1 MLNHQNA
8 LIERLFKEVKEVV
21 LSRQHP
27 VTGLL
32 PASTAI
38 THHGNYTDA
47 WVRDNVYSIMCVW
60 CLGTALHK
68 RGEAHRADV
77 LEQSTIKLMRG
88 LLQAM
93 MRQAPKVE
101 RFKRTLEK
109 QDALH
114 AKYDTA
120 TGLPVVADDAWG
132 HLQIDATSLFLLMLA
147 QMTSQGLRIVRTLDE
162 VDFVQNLVYYI
173 SSAYRIPDF
182 GIWERGNK
190 INNGETEINASSVG
204 MAKAALQALDGFNLF
219 GPDGHPRAVIHVVV
233 DSVSLARS
241 TLSTMLPRESISK
254 EVDAALLSV
263 IGFPAFAVSQDLADK
278 TNDKIKDKLGG
289 KYGCKRF
296 LWDGHQTA
304 IEDGSRL
311 YYEHTEL
318 SNFEH
323 IESEWP
329 LFYCYMFLNALFDDN
344 EAEIQRYEA
353 KLSSLA
359 IERDG
364 FKLLPELFYVAQEN
378 IAKEKAVPHSQ
389 PRLPNEN
396 VPLVWAQSLYI
407 CGTLLREGLIQKT
420 DIDPLHLHKRN
431 RRAVKP
437 QIGLVVVAKDAAVKE
452 QLSNAGVVAETIQ
465 EIAPIR
471 VLSALDMLSVYSHI
485 GENKLL
491 GLTGRPL
498 RRLQSLATS
507 HTFEIND
514 RRCLC
519 LSWLQSEFNDYRSL
533 DAQNVCDTITSELEF
548 LHTHWHGGGVAVF
561 TLYID
566 DAMCEMPNVHIFL
579 NMLRQLQLRTQF
591 DYVGYASAKLA
602 YKASRTSK
610 FKIPDYEL
618 PQGLD
623 NLSMYMHEEPVSQE
637 LWQAFTVQNNLQGLI
652 EDNQCNDF
660 SMYQRWTEW
669 SAKRDLADKVTV
681 SLNEHE
687 QSEVSVKQLV
697 EYVYL
702 CASRTNH
709 WLLARHCFAELN
721 YTHLDLADCTNM
733 LVAKNLQITFGN
745 HPDSD
750 YVLKNAV
757 SNEELSRILQELIND
772 PVEQTLM
779 QEMLSIIGLLLRYE
793 PKVFY
798 GLRSVNLHNLLM
810 LCLENVDGDDR
821 GSKVEQVGFQSPNSL
836 LMRLRY
842 ILEQQAETFQQ
853 GSQSFMDLLD
863 DDKHDISSTKAMEIN
878 AMDASWF
885 EWRMARGSLTHL
897 DEVFL
902 QAIWDSLSRAK
913 VLILGDAD
921 DLRVDCEFI
930 LSSMTPGESSFAL
943 TIDAVIQQL
952 HPAYYK
958 CVVLEALMAFIDVT
972 QENKDIVFTKPLH
985 LGQVLERSAKMFADE
1000 QPEICHGRQRNIDA
1014 LMEQSPQLVHRL
1026 AKEAVL
1032 SMHQEQ
1038 SSA

>member
-8 LIERLFKEVKEVV
+8 LIERLYREVSEVV

-38 THHGNYTDA
+38 TQHGNYTDA
-47 WVRDNVYSIMCVW
+47 WVRDNVYSILCVW
-60 CLGTALHK
+60 CLGTALNK
-68 RGEAHRADV
+68 RGHDHRADI

-101 RFKRTLEK
+101 RFKRTLAER
-109 QDALH
+109 DALH
-114 AKYDTA
+114 AKYDTG

-132 HLQIDATSLFLLMLA
+132 HLQIDATSIFLLMLA
-147 QMTSQGLRIVRTLDE
+147 QMTSQGLRIIRTLDE
-162 VDFVQNLVYYI
+162 VDFIQNLVYYI

-190 INNGETEINASSVG
+190 INNGKTEINGSSVG

-219 GPDGHPRAVIHVVV
+219 GPSGHPRAVIHVVV

-241 TLSTMLPRESISK
+241 TLSTLLPRESVSK

-263 IGFPAFAVSQDLADK
+263 IGFPAFAVSKSLADK
-278 TNDKIKDKLGG
+278 TNEKIQSKLAG
-289 KYGCKRF
+289 KYGAKRF

-304 IEDGSRL
+304 IEDSSRL

-318 SNFEH
+318 ANFEH

-329 LFYCYMFLNALFDDN
+329 LFYCYMFLNALFEDN
-344 EAEIQRYEA
+344 EADIQRYEA
-353 KLSSLA
+353 KLASLCV
-359 IERDG
+359 EKDG
-364 FKLLPELFYVAQEN
+364 FKLLPELYYVAKEN

-420 DIDPLHLHKRN
+420 DLDPLNLHKRN

-452 QLSNAGVVAETIQ
+452 QLSNAGVVAETIT
-465 EIAPIR
+465 EIGPIR

-491 GLTGRPL
+491 GLSGRPQ

-514 RRCLC
+514 KRCLC

-533 DAQNVCDTITSELEF
+533 DAQNVCDSITSELEF

-561 TLYID
+561 TLYVD
-566 DAMCEMPNVHIFL
+566 DAMCQMPNVHVFL

-602 YKASRTSK
+602 YKASRTSL
-610 FKIPDYEL
+610 FKIPGYEL
-618 PQGLD
+618 PQGLE
-623 NLSMYMHEEPVSQE
+623 NLSSYVHDDPVSSDI
-637 LWQAFTVQNNLQGLI
+637 WQAFAQQYELRGLV

-660 SMYQRWTEW
+660 DMYQRWVHWIGQRTLNE
-669 SAKRDLADKVTV
+669 TV
-681 SLNEHE
+681 SIDFQSAQE
-687 QSEVSVKQLV
+687 QVSVKRLV

-702 CASRTNH
+702 HASRTNH
-709 WLLARHCFAELN
+709 WLLARYCFAALQ

-733 LVAKNLQITFGN
+733 LVAKNLQIAFGTN
-745 HPDSD
+745 PDSD
-750 YVLKNAV
+750 YVLNNAM
-757 SNEELSRILQELIND
+757 SNEELSLILREFIHD

-779 QEMLSIIGLLLRYE
+779 QEMLSIIGHLLRYE
-793 PKVFY
+793 PRVFY
-798 GLRSVNLHNLLM
+798 GLRSVNLHNLLL
-810 LCLENVDGDDR
+810 LCLENVEGGDR
-821 GSKVEQVGFQSPNSL
+821 GSKIEQVGFQSPNSL

-842 ILEQQAETFQQ
+842 ILEQQAETFNK
-853 GSQSFMDLLD
+853 GAQSFMDLLND
-863 DDKHDISSTKAMEIN
+863 DNEDIASTKAMEIN

-897 DEVFL
+897 DEQLL
-902 QAIWDSLSRAK
+902 QAIWDSLSHAK
-913 VLILGDAD
+913 LLILGDAD
-921 DLRVDCEFI
+921 DLRIDCEFI
-930 LSSMTPGESSFAL
+930 RSSMTPGESSFAL
-943 TIDAVIQQL
+943 MIDGVIQQL

-958 CVVLEALMAFIDVT
+958 CVVLEALLAFIDVT
-972 QENKDIVFTKPLH
+972 TENDQIFFENPLH
-985 LGQVLERSAKMFADE
+985 LGEVLERSAKIFAQE
-1000 QPEICHGRQRNIDA
+1000 QPDICQGRQRDIDA
-1014 LMEQSPQLVHRL
+1014 LMEQSPQLVHRI
-1026 AKEAVL
+1026 AKQAVL
-1032 SMHQEQ
+1032 SMHEEQ
-1038 SSA
+1038 LAHA